1 MSVLGPSAM
10 CLRSLVY
17 SSNVPAWGPCP
28 QARPQGTH
36 SLQGR
41 CMSILGSSK
50 TKTVFKLRLI
60 NSFYEYSLSIYYMCE
75 IDISIIYI
83 LHSFIGF
90 RIGKRLVTCSI
101 KPDKPVTLFTSRIKI
116 IFYKPK
122 LRLRF

>member
-1 MSVLGPSAM
+1 
-10 CLRSLVY
+10 
-17 SSNVPAWGPCP
+17 
-28 QARPQGTH
+28 
-36 SLQGR
+36 
-41 CMSILGSSK
+41 
-50 TKTVFKLRLI
+50 
-60 NSFYEYSLSIYYMCE
+60 MCE

-90 RIGKRLVTCSI
+90 RIGKRLVTCSV